1 MMRDRAARPCFSRH
15 GAEGLRLRFLHT
27 ADWHLGRLF
36 HARSLLED
44 QAHVLDQFVALVR
57 DVRPD
62 AVLIAGDVYD
72 RAVPPPEAVAL
83 LDDVLARIVV
93 DAGVPVVMIAGNHDS
108 AHRLGFGAR
117 LMAAQGL
124 HVAGRT
130 GPQASCVTLHDAHGE
145 VRIYALPYAE
155 PAAVRDA
162 LGLDLPSHEA
172 ALQAQ
177 LAAIRATHPP
187 GVRAVAV
194 AHAFGVG
201 GAVSESERPLS
212 VGGSGAVAAE
222 VFAGFDFVAL
232 GHLHRPQTIG
242 ERVHYSGSLLKYS
255 LSEAEHMKS
264 VSLVEIDGAGQ
275 VTIEPIALQP
285 LRNLRVLQG
294 ELATLLA
301 QGMDDARRDDYIYA
315 VLSDTGA
322 LLDPMARLRQVY
334 PNALAMERTVLARSG
349 QASAAGRQ
357 LRELDTGTL
366 FANFFREVADADLD
380 GDQRRT
386 LDDLLADMAAAER
399 ESA

>member
-1 MMRDRAARPCFSRH
+1 MMRDRTALPCFQRH
-15 GAEGLRLRFLHT
+15 RAEGSELRFLHT

-36 HARSLLED
+36 HARSLIED

-93 DAGVPVVMIAGNHDS
+93 EANVPVVMIAGNHDS
-108 AHRLGFGAR
+108 AQRLDFGAR
-117 LMAAQGL
+117 LLAARGL

-130 GPQASCVTLHDAHGE
+130 GPETTCVTLRDAHGE

-162 LGLDLPSHEA
+162 LGVDLSSHEA
-172 ALQAQ
+172 ALGAQ
-177 LAAIRATHPP
+177 LDAIRAIHPA

-194 AHAFGVG
+194 GHAFVVG

-212 VGGSGAVAAE
+212 VGGSGAVAADL
-222 VFAGFDFVAL
+222 FRDFDFVAL

-255 LSEAEHMKS
+255 LSEADHHKT
-264 VSLVEIDGAGQ
+264 VSLVELDEKGG
-275 VTIEPIALQP
+275 VRIEPIALRP
-285 LRNLRVLQG
+285 RRDLRILTG
-294 ELATLLA
+294 ELAQLVEAGAT
-301 QGMDDARRDDYIYA
+301 DARRDDYVYA
-315 VLSDTGA
+315 VLTDSGA
-322 LLDPMARLRQVY
+322 LLDPMARLREAY
-334 PNALAMERTVLARSG
+334 PNALAIERTILARSG
-349 QASAAGRQ
+349 QAGEAGRRM
-357 LRELDTGTL
+357 RELDTGNL
-366 FANFFREVADADLD
+366 FATFFREVADADLD
-380 GDQRRT
+380 GDQRRAI
-386 LDDLLADMAAAER
+386 DHLLAGMEASER
-399 ESA
+399 ESV

>member
-1 MMRDRAARPCFSRH
+1 M
-15 GAEGLRLRFLHT
+15 RFLHT

-36 HARSLLED
+36 HARSLIED

-93 DAGVPVVMIAGNHDS
+93 EAGVPVVMIAGNHDS
-108 AHRLGFGAR
+108 AQRLDFGAR
-117 LMAAQGL
+117 LLAARGL

-130 GPQASCVTLHDAHGE
+130 GPEAACVSLRDAHGE

-155 PAAVRDA
+155 PAVVRDA
-162 LGLDLPSHEA
+162 LGVELSSHEA
-172 ALQAQ
+172 ALGAQ
-177 LAAIRATHPP
+177 LDAIRASHPA

-194 AHAFGVG
+194 GHAFVVG

-212 VGGSGAVAAE
+212 VGGSGAVGAGL
-222 VFAGFDFVAL
+222 FHGFDFVAL

-242 ERVHYSGSLLKYS
+242 ERIHYAGSLLKYS
-255 LSEAEHMKS
+255 LSEADHHKT
-264 VSLVEIDGAGQ
+264 VSLVELDGKGA
-275 VTIEPIALQP
+275 VRIEPIALKP
-285 LRNLRVLQG
+285 RRDLRILTG
-294 ELATLLA
+294 ELAALVEAGLA
-301 QGMDDARRDDYIYA
+301 DARRDDYVYA
-315 VLSDTGA
+315 VLTDTGA
-322 LLDPMARLRQVY
+322 LLDPMARLREAY
-334 PNALAMERTVLARSG
+334 PNALAIERAILARSG
-349 QASAAGRQ
+349 QAGEAGRRM
-357 LRELDTGTL
+357 RELDTGSL

-380 GDQRRT
+380 GDQRRA
-386 LDDLLADMAAAER
+386 LDHLLAGMEASER